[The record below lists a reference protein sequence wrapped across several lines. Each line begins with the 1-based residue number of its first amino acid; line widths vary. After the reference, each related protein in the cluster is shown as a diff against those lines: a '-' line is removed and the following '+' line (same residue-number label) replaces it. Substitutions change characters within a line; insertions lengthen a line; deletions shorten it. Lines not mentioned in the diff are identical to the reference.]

1 MYTNFIFQV
10 EKERT
15 VEQQLLRH
23 MLEVRN
29 NEKELKSFDEVVEQD
44 RVSETESDSSRSNS
58 PLPPPALPN
67 DALVF
72 CFLILQVGV
81 HPHV

>member
-1 MYTNFIFQV
+1 
-10 EKERT
+10 
-15 VEQQLLRH
+15 

-29 NEKELKSFDEVVEQD
+29 NDNELKSFDEVEPDQ
-44 RVSETESDSSRSNS
+44 VSETESDSSRSNS

-72 CFLILQVGV
+72 FAYFAGGCV
-81 HPHV
+81 HPHVSHE